1 MDFFEV
7 AHGPLKKVNLIQKEA
22 VEAVALREILDRLKK
37 IGVFAKCINR
47 NIKRILLGSGK
58 LLQKNGLA
66 CTSRADNSSQMPPL
80 FATQNFE
87 QWAVFVHSACL
98 ANSEF
103 MQLKQ
108 MAVIYHFW
116 LNI

>member
-1 MDFFEV
+1 MDFFKV
-7 AHGPLKKVNLIQKEA
+7 SHRPSKKVNLIQKEA
-22 VEAVALREILDRLKK
+22 VEAVALRKSLDRLEK
-37 IGVFAKCINR
+37 IGSFFKCINR

-58 LLQKNGLA
+58 LLQKNSLA
-66 CTSRADNSSQMPPL
+66 CTARADNSSQMPPL

-87 QWAVFVHSACL
+87 QGAVFVHSAGL

-108 MAVIYHFW
+108 MIVIGHFW